1 MVEIREIHVYNRE
14 EAKSRKRI
22 NGAKIY
28 VGTNLTGGNYA
39 GAEYVATLNDG
50 SRLKSYTDLKIKGSS
65 VAIKGGSDSADGF
78 LSLAEV
84 EVLVPFLRP
93 EGQSR
98 WILKI

>member
-14 EAKSRKRI
+14 ETVSRKRI

-28 VGTNLTGGNYA
+28 VGTGLTGGNYA
-39 GAEYVATLNDG
+39 GAEYVGTLNDG
-50 SRLKSYTDLKIKGSS
+50 SRVKSYTDLNIKGSS

-78 LSLAEV
+78 LCLAEV

-93 EGQSR
+93 EG
-98 WILKI
+98 